1 MLVVNGRLL
10 PMVRAFIKSVDVK
23 KKEIVIDDLPVGL
36 LDGEP
41 L

>member
-10 PMVRAFIKSVDVK
+10 PMVRAFVKSVDTK
-23 KKEIVIDDLPVGL
+23 TKEIVIDDLPVGL